1 MNITE
6 WIWNMNELLFIKF
19 SRATMLYWWSD
30 DRFGYYWMV
39 LYLAN
44 EAMIV
49 QFRWRIIKDYWAG
62 VLGWMRYSSIRFVLD
77 QFCTQRFTT
86 SAPLLY
92 LIVASKGLYSQG
104 HYIIAGSN
112 GIVSYF
118 IGIVRSGQDILI
130 VMLGLLCLHV

>member
-1 MNITE
+1 
-6 WIWNMNELLFIKF
+6 
-19 SRATMLYWWSD
+19 
-30 DRFGYYWMV
+30 
-39 LYLAN
+39 
-44 EAMIV
+44 
-49 QFRWRIIKDYWAG
+49 
-62 VLGWMRYSSIRFVLD
+62 MRYSSIRFVLD

-130 VMLGLLCLHV
+130 VMLGLLCLHMLGKIFRLIMVIGYLIGIVPKSLHIALSGVSLVFGSWVAIGHT